1 MRRALRRRCAV
12 AAVMALVS
20 ADSRIAELLAELQ
33 RLLGHTQVRGR
44 GRGRGRLEGPE
55 PLWFL
60 ARSVRVA
67 LEAV

>member
-44 GRGRGRLEGPE
+44 GRLEGPE

-60 ARSVRVA
+60 A
-67 LEAV
+67 

>member
-44 GRGRGRLEGPE
+44 LEGPE

>member
-44 GRGRGRLEGPE
+44 GRLEGPE

-67 LEAV
+67 LGAV